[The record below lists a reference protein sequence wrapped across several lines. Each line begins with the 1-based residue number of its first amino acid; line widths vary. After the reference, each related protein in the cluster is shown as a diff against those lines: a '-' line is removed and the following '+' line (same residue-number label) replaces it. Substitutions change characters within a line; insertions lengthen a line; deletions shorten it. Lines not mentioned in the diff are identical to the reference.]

1 MTMSHGRDHLA
12 ASRAATANPRGGQ
25 PALGKSTYVGITGLL
40 VLLVVVL
47 VGGIIWFNAKK
58 SSELMVAASERLTR
72 ETGATIIGRLR
83 LLYDPIYAIVG
94 LGAEVS
100 NLTAPLSTEAA
111 ATGDYPG
118 LPLMLRALRTYPQI
132 WSVYTGFANGE
143 FYMVTHLAGGAGN
156 KLRAVLHAPEAA
168 EFANEIVFL
177 NANGGHTVRWLFRA
191 RDGSLIAPEAS
202 GSTPPPFDPR
212 VRPWYTAALKSD
224 EVQQSPLYLFAA
236 SGVSGFTLSRRFGN
250 PARGVVGADIAA
262 GDIAQ
267 FLADQQVTP
276 SSRAMIFTT
285 AGQVVVVPDAT
296 RMAAMA
302 KSTGPNP
309 MIALPSISRFGDPL
323 LTHLFAQFKHPGTQL
338 YDVDGQSYVG
348 RVVEVPPRYGKD
360 ELLALMV
367 PLDEIERPI
376 TEARNE
382 ALWQSILIVALVLPL
397 YATLVIAWIDRRLGV
412 GPVWLREAEA
422 DED

>member
-1 MTMSHGRDHLA
+1 MAIGQDRSGRVVPRHPARAHGDR
-12 ASRAATANPRGGQ
+12 
-25 PALGKSTYVGITGLL
+25 PAPTLRLYVGITGLL

-47 VGGIIWFNAKK
+47 VGGIIWFNAQK

-72 ETGATIIGRLR
+72 ETSDKIIERLR

-100 NLTAPLSTEAA
+100 DLTVPLSTEAA

-132 WSVYTGFANGE
+132 WSLYVGFANGE
-143 FYMVTHLAGGAGN
+143 FYMVAHLAGGAGD
-156 KLRAVLHAPEAA
+156 KLRAVLHAPAAA
-168 EFANEIVFL
+168 EFANEIVFV

-191 RDGSLIAPEAS
+191 RDGSPIAPQSSA
-202 GSTPPPFDPR
+202 PAPAPFDPR
-212 VRPWYTAALKSD
+212 VRPWYEAALKSD
-224 EVQQSPLYLFAA
+224 EVQQSQLYLFAA

-276 SSRAMIFTT
+276 SSRAMIFTKT
-285 AGQVVVVPDAT
+285 GQVVVVPDAA

-302 KSTGPNP
+302 KSSGPNP
-309 MIALPSISRFGDPL
+309 MIALPSISQFGDPL
-323 LTHLFAQFKHPGTQL
+323 LTHLFAQFKQPGTRL
-338 YDVDGQSYVG
+338 YDVDGQTYVG

-382 ALWQSILIVALVLPL
+382 ALWRSILIVVLVLPL

-412 GPVWLREAEA
+412 GPAWLREAEA